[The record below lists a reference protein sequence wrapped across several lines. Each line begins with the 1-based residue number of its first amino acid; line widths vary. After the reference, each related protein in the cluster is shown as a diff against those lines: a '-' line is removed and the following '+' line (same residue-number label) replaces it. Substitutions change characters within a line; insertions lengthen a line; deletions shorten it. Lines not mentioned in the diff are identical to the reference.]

1 MWLLGRIFCCD
12 VTTILIKNMMCI
24 CFVSLSSFHMS
35 HSVYF
40 CITLFVRNRNLKVCD
55 HLFHLH
61 GFQQIGILSSYF
73 QMVSNRFSVWC
84 KADKFLT
91 VSHKYFTFLSY
102 LISWSSYLTIFG
114 QAVLLILFQFTF

>member
-55 HLFHLH
+55 R
-61 GFQQIGILSSYF
+61 SYF
-73 QMVSNRFSVWC
+73 GKVNRFKNEKSILLDFREEI
-84 KADKFLT
+84 KPLIKLT
-91 VSHKYFTFLSY
+91 NKNFYHGVYF
-102 LISWSSYLTIFG
+102 
-114 QAVLLILFQFTF
+114 